1 MSNTTDRSFI
11 RAYNPTAEDE
21 TMKPPVTP
29 WTVQSTGTV
38 ASTPRSTSHVIVEPA
53 SADEAVTVSDTHFS
67 LPEQVAA
74 VNLAAARVIPKT
86 SPQISGQSTGVT
98 ANSGTFSPHSAP
110 QTGSQPSI
118 SPEPQRTG
126 TRHFR
131 IETGESATPPT
142 PHFLRMQREGAARQ
156 TNQFAVAHEENTIAR
171 PAGTIRPQWE
181 VDEFRWPVVCDVLRD
196 TSSHRL
202 DDVVESM
209 LTQAKLGNKIVAVT
223 SFDRKEGRST
233 IAMSLARLA
242 AQSRV
247 DVALVDGDLDEPSI
261 ANYLG
266 VSFDTSWNHID
277 PKLPLG
283 EAAIVSIKDRFVVFP
298 AGHDTAFPERTVR
311 NNAGP
316 LLATL
321 SDSFDIIFVDI
332 GPIFT
337 AAHRWLMPEA
347 GSQIRNALVVRDV
360 RRTSVEQVDDACCR
374 LVKSG
379 VQNMAIIDNFLG
391 VEG

>member
-1 MSNTTDRSFI
+1 MSKTTDRSFI
-11 RAYNPTAEDE
+11 RAYNPTAEE
-21 TMKPPVTP
+21 TMKPTVTP

-38 ASTPRSTSHVIVEPA
+38 ASASQTTSQVVVPPA
-53 SADEAVTVSDTHFS
+53 QATQAASVSETHFS
-67 LPEQVAA
+67 LPEQVAEA
-74 VNLAAARVIPKT
+74 NRSAARVIPKT
-86 SPQISGQSTGVT
+86 QSQISGTPYINNQASAASPGT
-98 ANSGTFSPHSAP
+98 ASPAAQPAQAP
-110 QTGSQPSI
+110 QH
-118 SPEPQRTG
+118 QRTG

-131 IETGESATPPT
+131 IETGEMATPPT
-142 PHFLRMQREGAARQ
+142 PHFLRMQRESARQ
-156 TNQFAVAHEENTIAR
+156 TNQFAVAHQDNTVAR

-242 AQSRV
+242 AQSNA

-261 ANYLG
+261 ASYLG
-266 VSFDTSWNHID
+266 VTFDTSWNHID

-321 SDSFDIIFVDI
+321 ADSFDIIFVDI

-337 AAHRWLMPEA
+337 AAHRWLMPESN
-347 GSQIRNALVVRDV
+347 SQIRNALVVRDV

-391 VEG
+391 VDG